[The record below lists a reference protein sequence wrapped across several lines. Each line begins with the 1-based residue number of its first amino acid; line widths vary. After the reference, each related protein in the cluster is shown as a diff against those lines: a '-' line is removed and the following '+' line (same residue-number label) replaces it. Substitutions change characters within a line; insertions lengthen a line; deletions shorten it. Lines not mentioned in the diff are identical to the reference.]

1 MVRVLYIGGFDLE
14 IAVPNDE
21 GEDKVV
27 SVPEKAL
34 RNSIIFLNHEAS
46 ARSMNLK
53 SSDSGLTSL
62 ELELVPGKKHYS
74 WHADKIMS
82 NLCLHF
88 AGPISL
94 EFKAGAIKFGELYSE
109 LRIGSFKLC

>member
-1 MVRVLYIGGFDLE
+1 MGRVLYIGGFDLE
-14 IAVPNDE
+14 VAVPTDE

-34 RNSIIFLNHEAS
+34 QNFIIFLNHEAF

-53 SSDSGLTSL
+53 SSNSGLTSL
-62 ELELVPGKKHYS
+62 ELELVGKKQYS

>member
-1 MVRVLYIGGFDLE
+1 MRRVLYIGGFDLE

-34 RNSIIFLNHEAS
+34 RNFIIFLNHEAS

-62 ELELVPGKKHYS
+62 ELELVGKKGYS